1 MGVDGV
7 NATSDYDCLQTLFKW
22 LVLVLE
28 LKGLDFIGNME
39 TVNPIAEG
47 FDGLN
52 DLAHGV
58 SGGVEVDVGV
68 VAREE
73 QLCGVGSVSEGS
85 GLSLEVDHVVVRLFG
100 LLVHEAVLT
109 DRVNRHF

>member
-7 NATSDYDCLQTLFKW
+7 DATGDYDCLQAFFKR

-39 TVNPIAEG
+39 TIDPIAEG

-52 DLAHGV
+52 DLAHGM
-58 SGGVEVDVGV
+58 SGGVEVNVGV

-73 QLCGVGSVSEGS
+73 
-85 GLSLEVDHVVVRLFG
+85 
-100 LLVHEAVLT
+100 
-109 DRVNRHF
+109 